1 MKLPSPEP
9 NAVRL
14 PLLALIAAGAVA
26 FLLAGGYRFLSF
38 NNLVA
43 HKDAVIDWADARP
56 LLAPGVWVA
65 AYLVVVL
72 FGLPGSTVLNLSAG
86 LLFDFW
92 EGLLLVVAG
101 STLASG
107 LAFLSF
113 RYLLGDFVEE
123 RMRRRFPRLLEGLER
138 EGVYFVL
145 TLRLVPVIPFSA
157 TNLILAMSPVRFA
170 PFLVWSKASCARR
183 STGPNSPLGQE
194 HRAYQ
199 VPRRGPQVKEALR
212 REGAQEKTFL
222 APRAS
227 RRQQNRRREGVTLVS
242 MRHSAPQFPL
252 PPYMPSCRSKKKPRG
267 SGAF

>member
-1 MKLPSPEP
+1 MRLPSPKP

-14 PLLALIAAGAVA
+14 LLLALIAAGAVA

-65 AYLVVVL
+65 AYLVVGL

-113 RYLLGDFVEE
+113 RYLLGNFVEE

-170 PFLVWSKASCARR
+170 PFLVFSLLGLLPRYLIYVYAGAHLGDVQNPNDLWS
-183 STGPNSPLGQE
+183 PPLVGVL
-194 HRAYQ
+194 AALALL
-199 VPRRGPQVKEALR
+199 PWLVKSILR
-212 REGAQEKTFL
+212 QTK
-222 APRAS
+222 
-227 RRQQNRRREGVTLVS
+227 
-242 MRHSAPQFPL
+242 H
-252 PPYMPSCRSKKKPRG
+252 RSK
-267 SGAF
+267 